1 MSVVLVDK
9 EGKSQLITKGAV
21 EEMLSICSMA
31 EYHGQIMNLTE
42 ELKDKIKKT
51 VEGLNNEG
59 MRVIAVA
66 QKNHVAEDG
75 AFAKEDENDMVLI
88 GYIGFLDPPK
98 ESASCAISA
107 LKD

>member
-1 MSVVLVDK
+1 MGTTVISGCGKAVVVSTGDDTYFGAMAKSLSGTK
-9 EGKSQLITKGAV
+9 EATSFEKGV
-21 EEMLSICSMA
+21 NS
-31 EYHGQIMNLTE
+31 IMNLTE

-88 GYIGFLDPPK
+88 PP
-98 ESASCAISA
+98 
-107 LKD
+107 